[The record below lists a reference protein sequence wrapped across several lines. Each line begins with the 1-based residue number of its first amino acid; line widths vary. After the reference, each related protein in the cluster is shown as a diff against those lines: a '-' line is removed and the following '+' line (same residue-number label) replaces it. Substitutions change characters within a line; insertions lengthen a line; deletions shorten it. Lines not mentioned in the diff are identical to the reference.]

1 MAEFVHLHVHSEYSL
16 LDGAA
21 QLEKLVAKAKA
32 LDFKAIALTDHGNLF
47 GAIDFYQTAKKT
59 GIKPILGCELYIA
72 PGKRTE
78 RGNQDGGYEG
88 ANHLTV
94 LVRNHTGYKNLIKLV
109 SKAYLEGFYYKPRVD
124 RELLAQHSDGLV
136 VLSGCLNSEVS
147 RQITAGETAKAKQT
161 AGWYQEVFGKDHY
174 FMEVQ
179 AHGLPEQ
186 IKVTAETV
194 RIADAIGARVT
205 GTNDSHYLEAGH
217 SRAHEALLCIQTG
230 SMLNDPNR
238 WKFSTEEFYIK
249 TAEEMAVVFAEIPG
263 ACTNTLAVAEQ
274 CDLKLDFGSF
284 HLPRYVVPDGHTLET
299 YLEERT
305 REGLRARYGATPGD
319 ALEERLRHELSVIE
333 KMGFAGYFL
342 VVWDFIH
349 YARQQGIAVGPGR
362 GSSAG
367 SLVAYC
373 LGITNVDPIR
383 YNLLFERFL
392 NPERI
397 SMPDMDIDFADDRRD
412 EVIKYVAAK
421 YGHDHVAHIITF
433 GTMGA
438 KAVIRDVGR
447 VLSMPFADV
456 DRIAKAVPTFP
467 LNITLDDAH
476 QKSPPLAEMVRSQ
489 PAVRELWDI
498 ARALEGCTRHASV
511 HASAVVI
518 SDEPLDEYVPL
529 YKDPKRPEL
538 ITGYAMGPIEKLG
551 LLKMDFLG
559 LRTLTVLANTAKLIK
574 ESRGTEIDFD
584 ALPLDDAQ
592 VYADLAE
599 AKTFGVF
606 QLESSG
612 MREALRGLKPERLED
627 IIAMVSL
634 YRPGPMDLIPD
645 FINRKHGRAK
655 VTYEHP
661 AMQAITQETYGIM
674 IYQEQIMQLA
684 VAMAGFSMGE
694 ADMLR
699 RAMGKKDR
707 ELMAKQKEKF
717 LQGCAE
723 RKTSAAKAEKVWELM
738 EKFAGYGFNKCLRK
752 DTLVEMADG
761 SQKAIIDVRPGDV
774 VLTKGG
780 PALTLGVTPSGVR
793 PIARLRLVNGMELES
808 TLDHPVLTQ
817 RGWVDVEEL
826 DPADDFVGVVRSLPS
841 GPTQVPSHH
850 AALLGYALSEGSL
863 GYDSHFYLYSSADD
877 ELDDMRDILERFENT
892 VGRIE
897 RRPRPRGSSVRPAR
911 RDSKQSAA
919 AVDFIYGACGLR
931 GRKAL
936 DKRIPRM
943 VDGWDR
949 DGIAVLVGKLF
960 QGDGCVHAGTRAIFY
975 ATSSKGLAYDV
986 RRLLLKLG
994 IMSTIHE
1001 KFFGYRGAR
1010 RPGFT
1015 VNIVDGRNAFARFEA
1030 IVGPHLTPRK
1040 QAQLRAL
1047 VAMYEG
1053 GRRRFGQSGAD
1064 VIPAQLFAEPLRA
1077 AVLKR
1082 FSTFAAGARALG
1094 VATGNF
1100 RGSRGSMRRET
1111 LAHFAAVLDDP
1122 TLHAIADSDI
1132 SWTRVRD
1139 LELLGEEPTYD
1150 IEVPGPAS
1158 FIANGIV
1165 VHNSHAAAYALVAY
1179 QTAYFKTNYP
1189 VEFMAALL
1197 TSEMGD
1203 TDKIVKYIEECR
1215 AMGVEVK
1222 PPDVNSSAVQFSV
1235 HENTIRFGL
1244 AAIKNVGEA
1253 AMESILETRAADG
1266 AFTTLDDF
1274 CTRVDLRLVNRRVI
1288 ESLIKAG
1295 AFDSVGMARA
1305 QLLATLDAAMESGQR
1320 QQRDKAEGQGS
1331 FFDLIPAA
1339 APLPARAAA
1348 DAATVPEWDDDQR
1361 LAFEKEVLG
1370 FYVSGHPLAR
1380 YKALV
1385 ESLGITSSSELA
1397 ARPGGSKVL
1406 LFGQVASLREIPTK
1420 SGNRMAFATIEDT
1433 DGTVDVTIFPESFK
1447 AGAALLR
1454 SRDALLIS
1462 GKVDDTE
1469 KGRVVLAEQVRLLE
1483 HAAAAIADRAA
1494 HGNGGAAQ
1502 GPPNACRVLVPAN
1515 GDAAAVLARLRE
1527 MCGEHAGEVP
1537 LFVHVLVSSLE
1548 VVVRAAGI
1556 SVDAS
1561 PALIA
1566 GIEALLGQG
1575 AVKVEHAGRA

>member
-1 MAEFVHLHVHSEYSL
+1 MADFVHLHVHSEYSL

-21 QLEKLVAKAKA
+21 QLEKLVEKAKA

-47 GAIDFYQTAKKT
+47 GSIDFYQAAKTAE
-59 GIKPILGCELYIA
+59 IKPILGCELYVA
-72 PGKRTE
+72 PGGRKE

-94 LVRNHTGYKNLIKLV
+94 LVRNQTGYQNLIKLV

-124 RELLAQHSDGLV
+124 KELLAQHADGLV

-147 RQITAGETAKAKQT
+147 RLITAGETAKARHA
-161 AGWYQEVFGKDHY
+161 AGWYQEAFGKDHY

-179 AHGLPEQ
+179 AHGLAEQ
-186 IKVTAETV
+186 VKVTAETL
-194 RIADAIGARVT
+194 RIAEAIGARVA

-230 SMLNDPNR
+230 SMLSDPNR
-238 WKFSTEEFYIK
+238 WKFSTEEFYVK
-249 TAEEMAVVFAEIPG
+249 SAEEMAIVFAEIPE
-263 ACTNTLAVAEQ
+263 ACTNTLAVTEQ
-274 CDLKLDFGSF
+274 CDLKIDFGSF
-284 HLPRYVVPDGHTLET
+284 HLPKYQVPEGHTLNS
-299 YLEERT
+299 YLEDLART
-305 REGLRARYGATPGD
+305 GLRKRYGTAPSD
-319 ALEERLRHELSVIE
+319 ALEERLRHELSVVE

-342 VVWDFIH
+342 VVWDFIR
-349 YARQQGIAVGPGR
+349 YAREKGIAVGPGR

-367 SLVAYC
+367 SLVAYS

-412 EVIKYVAAK
+412 EVIKYVAER

-447 VLSMPFADV
+447 VLGMAFADV
-456 DRIAKAVPTFP
+456 DRLAKLVPGFP
-467 LNITLDDAH
+467 LNITLDDAY
-476 QKSPPLAEMVRSQ
+476 QKSPPLAEMVKSQ
-489 PAVRELWDI
+489 SNVKELWDI

-574 ESRGTEIDFD
+574 ESRGIDIDFD
-584 ALPLDDAQ
+584 ALPLDDAKT
-592 VYADLAE
+592 YAALTD

-655 VTYEHP
+655 ITYEHP
-661 AMQAITQETYGIM
+661 AMEKITRETYGIM
-674 IYQEQIMQLA
+674 IYQEQIMQIA
-684 VAMAGFSMGE
+684 VEMAGFSMGE
-694 ADMLR
+694 ADTLR

-717 LQGCAE
+717 LAGSTE

-738 EKFAGYGFNKCLRK
+738 EKFAGYGFNKCVRK
-752 DTLVEMADG
+752 DTEIEMADG
-761 SQKAIIDVRPGDV
+761 TRKFIVDVCDGDL
-774 VLTKGG
+774 VLTKKG
-780 PALTLGVTPSGVR
+780 PARTLGVRPSGIRRV
-793 PIARLRLVNGMELES
+793 ARLRLINGMEIDC
-808 TLDHPVLTQ
+808 TPDHPIFTQ
-817 RGWVDVEEL
+817 RGWVNAEDIDLAEDLVAIVREL
-826 DPADDFVGVVRSLPS
+826 PCGQEVVA
-841 GPTQVPSHH
+841 SHRP
-850 AALLGYALSEGSL
+850 ALLGYALSEGSL
-863 GYDSHFYLYSSADD
+863 GYQSHFYLYSTVAD
-877 ELDDMRDILERFENT
+877 ELEDMRQIVEAFDNTIGRLEP
-892 VGRIE
+892 
-897 RRPRPRGSSVRPAR
+897 RPRPRASSIRPAR
-911 RDSKQSAA
+911 RDPARPSG
-919 AVDFIYGACGLR
+919 AVEFLYDECALR
-931 GRKAL
+931 GKKAL
-936 DKRIPRM
+936 DKRVPAI
-943 VDGWDR
+943 VDRWDR
-949 DGIAVLVGKLF
+949 AAIAILVAKLF
-960 QGDGCVHAGTRAIFY
+960 QGDGCIHPKTRSIFY
-975 ATSSKGLAYDV
+975 ATSSPGLARDV

-994 IMSTIHE
+994 IMATIHE
-1001 KFFGYRGAR
+1001 KSFAYRNGR
-1010 RPGFT
+1010 RVGFT
-1015 VNIVDGRNAFARFEA
+1015 VNLLDGRNSFERFKDL
-1030 IVGPHLTPRK
+1030 VGPHLTTTK
-1040 QAQLRAL
+1040 AAALEHL
-1047 VAMYEG
+1047 VALYQSS
-1053 GRRRFGQSGAD
+1053 RRRFGTGGID
-1064 VIPAQLFAEPLRA
+1064 VIPPVLFLDELRSA
-1077 AVLKR
+1077 IVKR
-1082 FSTFAAGARALG
+1082 FATLSAGCEELGFRPALLAGKQWRGGIRRDSLAYIAR
-1094 VATGNF
+1094 
-1100 RGSRGSMRRET
+1100 M
-1111 LAHFAAVLDDP
+1111 LDDP
-1122 TLHAIADSDI
+1122 SLQAIADSPIAWSRPKDF
-1132 SWTRVRD
+1132 
-1139 LELLGEEPTYD
+1139 ELLGDEPTYD
-1150 IEVPGPAS
+1150 LEVPGPAS

-1179 QTAYFKTNYP
+1179 QTAYFKANYP

-1222 PPDVNSSAVQFSV
+1222 PPDVNGSTVQFSV
-1235 HENTIRFGL
+1235 HEHTIRFGL

-1253 AMESILETRAADG
+1253 AMESILKTRAADG
-1266 AFTTLDDF
+1266 PFTSLDDF
-1274 CTRVDLRLVNRRVI
+1274 CARVDLRLVNRRVV

-1295 AFDSVGMARA
+1295 AFDSVGGARA
-1305 QLLATLDAAMESGQR
+1305 HLLATLDAAMETGQR
-1320 QQRDKAEGQGS
+1320 QQRDRAEGQAS
-1331 FFDLIPAA
+1331 FFDLIPTAA
-1339 APLPARAAA
+1339 LALARAA
-1348 DAATVPEWDDDQR
+1348 DTATVPEWDDDQR

-1370 FYVSGHPLAR
+1370 FYVSGHPLTR
-1380 YKALV
+1380 FKALV

-1397 ARPGGSKVL
+1397 ARPAGSRVL

-1433 DGTVDVTIFPESFK
+1433 EGTVDITIFPEPFK
-1447 AGAALLR
+1447 AGAPLLR
-1454 SRDALLIS
+1454 GRDALLIR
-1462 GKVDDTE
+1462 GRVDDTE
-1469 KGRVVLAEQVRLLE
+1469 KGRVVLAEEVRLLE
-1483 HAAAAIADRAA
+1483 HALSVGTGRRS
-1494 HGNGGAAQ
+1494 NGGAMA
-1502 GPPNACRVLVPAN
+1502 GPPNACRVRVPAD
-1515 GDAAAVLARLRE
+1515 GDVARTMGALRDV
-1527 MCGEHAGEVP
+1527 CAQHTGGVP
-1537 LFVHVLVSSLE
+1537 LFLHVQVPSLE
-1548 VVVRAAGI
+1548 VVVRAGGV

-1561 PALIA
+1561 SAMTEK
-1566 GIEALLGQG
+1566 IEALLGPG
-1575 AVKVEHAGRA
+1575 TVTVEHAERA